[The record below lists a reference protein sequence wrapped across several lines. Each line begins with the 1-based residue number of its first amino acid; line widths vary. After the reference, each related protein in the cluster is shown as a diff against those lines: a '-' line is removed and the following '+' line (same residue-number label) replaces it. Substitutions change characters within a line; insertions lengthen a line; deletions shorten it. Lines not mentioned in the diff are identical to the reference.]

1 MLLQVFVKFVQEI
14 YSSVTDER
22 NAKNIRV
29 NLVGIRRN
37 LNIYCDG
44 LDLFSLRSVQLNYT
58 P

>member
-1 MLLQVFVKFVQEI
+1 MVFVKFSQEI
-14 YSSVTDER
+14 YPSVTDER

-44 LDLFSLRSVQLNYT
+44 LDISSLGSVKFNYR